1 MSRRLLLGA
10 GAARARP
17 GRGVSGGGGRRLGR
31 VSSPGVWA
39 AGPGERGVRS
49 HGVCVGR
56 GGGVREGPAGRWG
69 PSCVGGGLRWWQPAV
84 NTAAALPRRPEVRC
98 QEAGEAGLPLCP
110 CVVRRRGEG
119 GSEKSGFLT

>member
-56 GGGVREGPAGRWG
+56 GGGP
-69 PSCVGGGLRWWQPAV
+69 GG
-84 NTAAALPRRPEVRC
+84 PRRPV
-98 QEAGEAGLPLCP
+98 GT
-110 CVVRRRGEG
+110 VVRGRRAPVVAAGRKHRRC
-119 GSEKSGFLT
+119 SASAS

>member
-56 GGGVREGPAGRWG
+56 GGGSGRAPQAGGDRRAWEAG
-69 PSCVGGGLRWWQPAV
+69 SGGGS
-84 NTAAALPRRPEVRC
+84 RP
-98 QEAGEAGLPLCP
+98 
-110 CVVRRRGEG
+110 
-119 GSEKSGFLT
+119 